1 MASYSC
7 CGNKVRNFLVTI
19 RATTSKFQMDDA
31 LEDEMKLPS
40 ESEGSMSEITPNRL
54 RPLNL
59 ALFGWVERLAG
70 LDGNDWHG

>member
-1 MASYSC
+1 
-7 CGNKVRNFLVTI
+7 
-19 RATTSKFQMDDA
+19 MDDA

-40 ESEGSMSEITPNRL
+40 ESEGSMSEITPNRR